1 VCDSD
6 LKILSMNARYPGSVH
21 DSAVYMMSG
30 VKQILTQR
38 YENGDRSSWLLGDSG
53 YPLEPY
59 LLTPIE
65 GANPNAPEGHY
76 THTHRLAR
84 NSVERC
90 IGTLKS
96 YFRCLL
102 KDRVLHS
109 APPFAAKI
117 IYCCGILHNVL
128 RQWNIVDEDIEIEF
142 DDLWANENDV
152 EEENLFQQGQ
162 RTRNQVI
169 ERHFM

>member
-1 VCDSD
+1 
-6 LKILSMNARYPGSVH
+6 M
-21 DSAVYMMSG
+21 
-30 VKQILTQR
+30 
-38 YENGDRSSWLLGDSG
+38 
-53 YPLEPY
+53 
-59 LLTPIE
+59 
-65 GANPNAPEGHY
+65 
-76 THTHRLAR
+76 
-84 NSVERC
+84 
-90 IGTLKS
+90 
-96 YFRCLL
+96 L